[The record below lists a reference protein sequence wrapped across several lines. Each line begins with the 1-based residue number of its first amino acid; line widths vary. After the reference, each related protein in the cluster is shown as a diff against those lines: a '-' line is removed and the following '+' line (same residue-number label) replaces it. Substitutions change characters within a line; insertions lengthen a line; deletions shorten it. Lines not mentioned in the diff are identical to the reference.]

1 MMRTLDIKITNATIT
16 NNPTI
21 RWNSDYCQM
30 EFVVTFELE
39 NGDHGRWA
47 RCLNEQN
54 IEKLKKL
61 FAFVETD
68 TTEGEKIRIAHDHSI
83 IGFGH
88 PTEDRF
94 IWAALVSPC
103 EELTFAQLCDEVNK

>member
-1 MMRTLDIKITNATIT
+1 MRTLDIKITNATIT

-54 IEKLKKL
+54 INTVANPLGLDYVKKRR
-61 FAFVETD
+61 
-68 TTEGEKIRIAHDHSI
+68 K
-83 IGFGH
+83 
-88 PTEDRF
+88 
-94 IWAALVSPC
+94 
-103 EELTFAQLCDEVNK
+103 